1 METILIV
8 DDTSENL
15 MILSEILKPFYTV
28 KVANN
33 GIKALN
39 LIASGH
45 IPDIIIL
52 DVMMPEISGYEVCKK
67 LKSDPLTRNIPI
79 IFVTAL
85 SECKD
90 EAEGLS
96 LGAVDYITKP
106 VNASIVLARIK
117 TQVSLIQYQRNLEQ
131 KLAERTEE
139 IVLTRMEVIRQLG
152 RAAEYKDNET
162 GTHILRMSA
171 FTKIIAQKIGLDNV
185 RAELIFLSAPMHDI
199 GKIGTPDYILRKEGA
214 LSSEEWKIVKEHP
227 LQGAEI
233 IGNHQSALLQTA
245 RVVALT
251 HHEKFDGTGYPYGIK
266 GFNIPLAGRIVAIA
280 DVFDALTSKR
290 PYKEPW
296 SVERAVAY
304 LISEKGKHFDP
315 ELVDAFL
322 ECMEEI
328 TTIMAQFKDAPQ
340 KAFDALHVKR

>member
-8 DDTSENL
+8 DDTPENL
-15 MILSEILKPFYTV
+15 MILSEILKPFYKV

-33 GIKALN
+33 GNKALN
-39 LIASGH
+39 LIASGDM
-45 IPDIIIL
+45 PDLIL
-52 DVMMPEISGYEVCKK
+52 LDIMMPEVSGYEVCKK

-85 SECKD
+85 TDYED
-90 EAEGLS
+90 EAIGLG

-106 VNASIVLARIK
+106 VHASIVLARVK
-117 TQVSLIQYQRNLEQ
+117 TQMTLLQYQRNLEQ
-131 KLAERTEE
+131 KLEERTEE

-171 FTKIIAQKIGLDNV
+171 YTKIISRKIGLDNV

-199 GKIGTPDYILRKEGA
+199 GKIGTPDYILRKNGE
-214 LSSEEWKIVKEHP
+214 LSPEEWEIVKAHP

-266 GFNIPLAGRIVAIA
+266 GYDIPLAGRIVAIA
-280 DVFDALTSKR
+280 DVFDALTSER

-296 SVERAVAY
+296 NLERAVEY
-304 LISEKGKHFDP
+304 LVAQKGKHFDP

-322 ECMEEI
+322 SCMDEI
-328 TTIMAQFKDAPQ
+328 KEVMAKFQDEPTTY
-340 KAFDALHVKR
+340 L

>member
-8 DDTSENL
+8 DDTPENL
-15 MILSEILKPFYTV
+15 MILSEILKPFYKV
-28 KVANN
+28 KVANS

-39 LIASGH
+39 LIASGD
-45 IPDIIIL
+45 IPDLLLL
-52 DVMMPEISGYEVCKK
+52 DIMMPEISGYDVCKK

-85 SECKD
+85 TDCED
-90 EAEGLS
+90 EAEGLG

-106 VNASIVLARIK
+106 VHASIVLARVK
-117 TQVSLIQYQRNLEQ
+117 TQMTLLQYQRNLEQ
-131 KLAERTEE
+131 KLEERTEE

-162 GTHILRMSA
+162 VTHILRMSA
-171 FTKIIAQKIGLDNV
+171 YTKIISKKIGLDNL

-214 LSSEEWKIVKEHP
+214 LSPEEWEIVKEHP

-233 IGNHQSALLQTA
+233 IGHHQSALLQTA

-251 HHEKFDGTGYPYGIK
+251 HHERFDGTGYPYGIK
-266 GFNIPLAGRIVAIA
+266 GYDIPLAGRIVAIA

-290 PYKEPW
+290 PYKEAW
-296 SVERAVAY
+296 SLEKAVEH
-304 LISEKGKHFDP
+304 LISQKGKHFDP
-315 ELVDAFL
+315 ELIDAFL
-322 ECMEEI
+322 SCTDEI
-328 TTIMAQFKDAPQ
+328 KAIMAKFHDEQETP
-340 KAFDALHVKR
+340 LL